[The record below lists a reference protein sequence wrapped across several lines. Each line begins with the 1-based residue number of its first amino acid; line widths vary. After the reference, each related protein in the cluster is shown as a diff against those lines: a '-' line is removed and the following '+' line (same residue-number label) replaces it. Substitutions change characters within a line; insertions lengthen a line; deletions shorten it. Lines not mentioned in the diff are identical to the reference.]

1 MPRGRRQGRLY
12 FLPVR
17 LGRGKGMVPVAH
29 GDGQRR
35 PAGRV
40 RVFCVER
47 RLCAQR
53 RYGVFHSRNVRSVRY
68 RPACNVPAAQH
79 QLRVVQFFQRRLFFR
94 ERLHHAAG
102 SVIQQHHDM
111 RRFQRR
117 APAHGK
123 ARRNTLHNGIFAGT
137 HQRCGA
143 FFIAVSLQVHSAH
156 KALPHTALRR
166 AFHIYKTVDTAC
178 EHPGAVIGHGGVDG
192 RNATVHIRAFQIC
205 LRQGNVQ
212 CAGRVLSER
221 LGLLP
226 VFGLACELVARQRGP
241 QAHIRLRCGQ
251 QNIRCDKW
259 FHFRPLRIS
268 DNPCF
273 IPLNGP
279 PRAAP
284 VIFL

>member
-1 MPRGRRQGRLY
+1 MA
-12 FLPVR
+12 
-17 LGRGKGMVPVAH
+17 PVAH

-53 RYGVFHSRNVRSVRY
+53 RYGVFHNRNVRSVRY

-205 LRQGNVQ
+205 LRQGDVQ
-212 CAGRVLSER
+212 CAGRVLSASAFCQYS
-221 LGLLP
+221 GW
-226 VFGLACELVARQRGP
+226 LVNWSHASAGHRP
-241 QAHIRLRCGQ
+241 ISVCGAGS
-251 QNIRCDKW
+251 K
-259 FHFRPLRIS
+259 IS
-268 DNPCF
+268 AAINGF
-273 IPLNGP
+273 IFVPSVYQTTP
-279 PRAAP
+279 ASYP
-284 VIFL
+284 